1 MQGDKLISCKIIL
14 SCIDSLSL
22 CDSCW
27 QGVILHVIFTQ
38 CGFVTLCKQIVTMS
52 IDVIHNN
59 LYWFILIMWQL
70 VTRCE
75 FKCHIPPPP
84 QPSTA
89 HLPDHTAVFSSG
101 RDRLQFSNHFFY
113 SIITNIANG
122 KYRTKSKTLVLH
134 KIIRKFAQNKQEN
147 KQANRQTNKQ
157 TENSITEATIIPCGS
172 SGGAGQ
178 QRFQIQKPLLSPVDR
193 RGERANKW

>member
-1 MQGDKLISCKIIL
+1 
-14 SCIDSLSL
+14 
-22 CDSCW
+22 
-27 QGVILHVIFTQ
+27 
-38 CGFVTLCKQIVTMS
+38 MS
-52 IDVIHNN
+52 YPPPPQPSTAH
-59 LYWFILIMWQL
+59 LYLFILIMWQL

-157 TENSITEATIIPCGS
+157 TENSITEATLIPCGS

-178 QRFQIQKPLLSPVDR
+178 LHDCWKLGYD
-193 RGERANKW
+193 NKLESFIVIFNI